1 MFRFKSRLAVGVAAG
16 MALLMPLVPSA
27 ANAATRAPAPY
38 VTLDVAS
45 VNGSGCPTGSSVVAN
60 VPDQSAFT
68 ISFSQFK
75 VYGGEYK
82 NCVVVVRVA
91 VPPGWTYAVYEVD
104 NRGYGLLDSGASARL
119 VMNSWYT
126 GFPWTLKADQTF
138 RGPFDD
144 FWQTTSLA
152 DKLTYAPCN
161 ASFNLTLNDTL
172 RVSGPRTSSAE
183 LFAQDMRVSTVFHL
197 QWKQC

>member
-1 MFRFKSRLAVGVAAG
+1 MFRFRSKLVVAAAAG
-16 MALLMPLVPSA
+16 MALLVPLTPSA
-27 ANAATRAPAPY
+27 AGAAKRAAPPQ
-38 VTLDVAS
+38 VTLEVMS
-45 VNGSGCPTGSSVVAN
+45 VNGSGCPVGSSVVAA
-60 VPDQSAFT
+60 VPDQTAFT
-68 ISFSQFK
+68 LSFSQFK

-82 NCVVVVRVA
+82 NCVVVVKVA
-91 VPPGWTYAVYEVD
+91 VPPGWTYAIYEVD
-104 NRGYGLLDSGASARL
+104 NRGYGVLDSGASARI

-126 GFPWTLKADQTF
+126 GFPWTLKADQTW

-152 DKLTYAPCN
+152 SDLTYAPCN
-161 ASFNLTLNDTL
+161 TSFNLTLNDTL

-183 LFAQDMRVSTVFHL
+183 LFAQDMRVSTIFRL